1 LYETIIL
8 QNNPICSDNSG
19 KNENKL
25 TTEAMAHRKNN
36 NENQCNY
43 DSKNYELDLHVLIP
57 HLSPQLGSLLPEILC
72 LHSHTISIDIPIIHN
87 LMEKLSSIK
96 QSFSLDNK

>member
-1 LYETIIL
+1 
-8 QNNPICSDNSG
+8 
-19 KNENKL
+19 
-25 TTEAMAHRKNN
+25 MAHRKNN

-57 HLSPQLGSLLPEILC
+57 HLFPQLGSLLPEILC
-72 LHSHTISIDIPIIHN
+72 LQMNTISIDIPIHN
-87 LMEKLSSIK
+87 LIQYPKLMDKLSSIM